1 MDKPHLYPLHNVISS
16 LAYSAQGSDVDTVI
30 IDGNIVMEKREI
42 KTLDVERIKYN
53 AERTSINLISR

>member
-1 MDKPHLYPLHNVISS
+1 VISS